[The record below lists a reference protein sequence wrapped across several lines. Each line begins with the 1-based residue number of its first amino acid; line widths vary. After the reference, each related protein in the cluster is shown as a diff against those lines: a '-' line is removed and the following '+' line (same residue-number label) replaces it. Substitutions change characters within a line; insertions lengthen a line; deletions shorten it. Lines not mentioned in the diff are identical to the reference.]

1 MSRPFPVKVN
11 RVVTYLATTGQ
22 KPRPAVVTA
31 LNGAGSTTLSSASI
45 VGATTLSTVATAAVN
60 QTIIVSDGVN
70 SEMRVVSAV
79 GGAGP
84 FSLTVPA
91 MKFAHNSGTVVSL
104 QATSVNLRIRRAS
117 TFTTIAK
124 KVNASDV
131 NVWTPK

>member
-1 MSRPFPVKVN
+1 MMPRPFPVKVN
-11 RVVTYLATTGQ
+11 RVVTFLAAGQ
-22 KPRPAVVTA
+22 KPRPAIVTA

-60 QTIIVSDGVN
+60 QAIIINDGAKT
-70 SEMRVVSAV
+70 EMRVVSAV

-91 MKFAHNSGTVVSL
+91 LQYAHNSATPVSL
-104 QATSVNLRIRRAS
+104 QATSVSLRVRRAS
-117 TFTTIAK
+117 THTTIAK

-131 NVWTPK
+131 SVWTPK

>member
-1 MSRPFPVKVN
+1 MRPFVVKVN
-11 RVVTYLATTGQ
+11 RVVTFLAAGQ
-22 KPRPAVVTA
+22 KPRPAIITA

-45 VGATTLSTVATAAVN
+45 VGATTLSTVATASVN
-60 QTIIVSDGVN
+60 QAIIVSDGVN

-79 GGAGP
+79 GGVGP

-104 QATSVNLRIRRAS
+104 QPTSVSLRVRRA
-117 TFTTIAK
+117 TTHTTIAK
-124 KVNASDV
+124 KVNAADV